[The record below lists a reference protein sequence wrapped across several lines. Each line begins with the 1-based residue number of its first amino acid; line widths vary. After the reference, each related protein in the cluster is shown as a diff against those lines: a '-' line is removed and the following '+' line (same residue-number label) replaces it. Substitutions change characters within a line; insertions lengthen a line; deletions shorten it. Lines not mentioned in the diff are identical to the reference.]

1 MIIQHAGDGGRGHT
15 RLLGDF
21 INALFLQEGSLLST
35 EGYYTNE
42 IVFRQVKVFQTI
54 DYPVDKCGFGC
65 YTASKSHKSI
75 HFVQCRKFD
84 ESSAEQGGYTYDMK
98 QFHK

>member
-1 MIIQHAGDGGRGHT
+1 MIIQHAGDGGGGHT

-21 INALFLQEGSLLST
+21 INAFLLQEGSLLST

-42 IVFRQVKVFQTI
+42 IVFRQVKVFQVV

-65 YTASKSHKSI
+65 YTAFKSHKSI
-75 HFVQCRKFD
+75 HSVQSRKFD
-84 ESSAEQGGYTYDMK
+84 GSSAEQDEYTCNMK